1 MNPAAD
7 RKWKRMKL
15 DIRVKLWRD
24 PEAEDSAAAVVR
36 SCELSQ
42 GGMSVYAPEQ
52 MEVGTR
58 VVVSFTLPGVNKALR
73 LHGVIRNVRG
83 FRCGLEFVKVSDAE
97 RAELARCLEPFG
109 GPLAGAAKE

>member
-7 RKWKRMKL
+7 RKWKRVKL

-24 PEAEDSAAAVVR
+24 PQAEDSAAVVR

-42 GGMSVYAPEQ
+42 GGMSIYAPEQ
-52 MEVGTR
+52 LEVGTR
-58 VVVSFTLPGVNKALR
+58 VVVSFTLPGANKALR